1 MYFYMYKTIN
11 TINNKFYIGVRQS
24 IIDPALDSYIGSGK
38 RLKDSIKCHGKQKF
52 KKEILQLFNSR
63 EEMFAMEAQI
73 VDEEFLKRD
82 DVYNLCL
89 GGLGGDHWSYLPNR
103 EEIIEHKRRSAI
115 KYHAKLTK
123 EEKTE
128 KFGRC
133 GDKNPMHGKTHTNDT
148 KNKIGELNC
157 KYTYILISP
166 DDNQFI
172 IKSLNR
178 FCKENNLNRDIFM
191 KYIGKG
197 VIPSPRNYGKDSRI
211 NTIGWS
217 IDHI

>member
-11 TINNKFYIGVRQS
+11 IINNKFYIGVRQS
-24 IIDPALDSYIGSGK
+24 IIEPTLDNYIGSGK
-38 RLKDSIKCHGKQKF
+38 RLKDSIKCHGKHNF
-52 KKEILQLFNSR
+52 KKEILHLFNSK
-63 EEMFAMEAQI
+63 EEMFTMEAEI
-73 VDEEFLKRD
+73 VNEEFLKRD

-103 EEIIEHKRRSAI
+103 EEIIDKTRNNRIEYNS
-115 KYHAKLTK
+115 KLTK
-123 EEKTE
+123 EVKSKKYGNSGEK
-128 KFGRC
+128 
-133 GDKNPMHGKTHTNDT
+133 NHMYGKSHSEES
-148 KNKIGELNC
+148 KLKISECNC
-157 KYTYILISP
+157 KYTYIITSSNN
-166 DDNQFI
+166 NQFVTN
-172 IKSLNR
+172 SLNR

-217 IDHI
+217 IDYI